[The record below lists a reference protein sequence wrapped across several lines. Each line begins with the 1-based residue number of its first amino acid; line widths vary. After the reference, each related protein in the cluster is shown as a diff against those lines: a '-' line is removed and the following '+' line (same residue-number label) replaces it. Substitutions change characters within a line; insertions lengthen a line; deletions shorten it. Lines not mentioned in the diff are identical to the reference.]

1 LVEVRLLLYY
11 IRAGLPTIEPTPE
24 PTEGEEAP
32 FAFAY

>member
-1 LVEVRLLLYY
+1 VVEVKLLLQY

-24 PTEGEEAP
+24 PTDGEDAP